1 MTTPSIF
8 NETRVTAQVGGA
20 EIILE
25 TGRLANQA
33 DGAIWVQAGGT
44 VVLVTCV
51 TQPGRIDQS
60 FFPLTVD
67 YVEKM
72 YAAGRVPG
80 SFFRREIGRPSERE
94 TLCSRLIDRP
104 IRPLFPK
111 GFFDEV
117 QVIATVLSSDQDYDP
132 GVLAMTG
139 ASAALHCSQIPFMGP
154 IVGARIG
161 LIDDNF
167 ILNPTLS
174 QMEESKLDMVLA
186 ASREAVVMVEGSAQ
200 FLPHNKLADA
210 IDWAR
215 EAIVPL
221 FDAQDELREKAG
233 HEKMEFTPP
242 AEKEELKQAVIELA
256 DAEGVSEALFTP
268 EKMARKKAKKKVQE
282 KILQRMTEEEKYEQ
296 FADDLGDV
304 SDMLSAY
311 EKKLVRQR
319 IKEQGVRIDGRDTT
333 TVRPIKIELGLLPR
347 THGSVLFAR
356 GETKTLAVATLGSGR
371 DEQRV
376 ETLTGDES
384 KRFMLHYNFPP
395 YCVGEVKMMRVSR
408 REIGHGAL
416 AERALVPVLPAA
428 EDFPYTLRVVSEI
441 MESNGSSSMAT
452 VCGASLSLMDAGV
465 PISDAVAG
473 IAMGLIKEDDEYFVL
488 TDILGDEDAMG
499 DMDFKVAGTATG
511 VTAFQMDIK
520 IAGIPSDVMRKAL
533 EQARDAR
540 LHILGEMDKMLDKP
554 RPKLSAFAP
563 QFDSVMVS
571 PDIIR
576 VVIGPGGK
584 NIKAITS
591 ETGADVDIDDSGK
604 INIFAPSVEAMEQA
618 RERILYYDQ
627 KPEVGKTYEGPVK
640 KILEIGAIVEILPGV
655 EGLVHISQLDL
666 SRVEKVQDVC
676 KLGDTMKVKCLEVL
690 PGGKMRLSRAAIL
703 AEEQGI
709 EFKDTPPR
717 SGGGRPGGRPG
728 GGDRRRG
735 PGGGRP
741 GGGNRRSSGGDN

>member
-1 MTTPSIF
+1 MTNPSIF
-8 NETRVTAQVGGA
+8 NETRVSAQVGGA
-20 EIILE
+20 EIVME

-33 DGAIWVQAGGT
+33 DGAVWVQAGGT

-51 TQPGRIDQS
+51 TQPGRVDQN

-139 ASAALHCSQIPFMGP
+139 ASAALHCSPIPFLGP

-161 LIDDNF
+161 LIDDQF
-167 ILNPTLS
+167 ILNPSYT
-174 QMEESKLDMVLA
+174 QMEESKLDMIIA

-200 FLPHNKLADA
+200 FLPHNTLADA

-221 FDAQDELREKAG
+221 FDAQESLREQVGK
-233 HEKMEFTPP
+233 EKMTFTPP
-242 AEKEELKQAVIELA
+242 EEDEEIKKVVIDLA
-256 DAEGVSEALFTP
+256 DAEGISDALFTP
-268 EKMARKKAKKKVQE
+268 DKMARKKARKGVQE
-282 KILQRMTEEEKYEQ
+282 KVLER
-296 FADDLGDV
+296 LGDEEQYADFEDMRAV
-304 SDMLSAY
+304 SDIMSAY

-333 TVRPIKIELGLLPR
+333 TVRPIKIEVGLLPR

-416 AERALVPVLPAA
+416 AERAVLPVLPEA
-428 EDFPYTLRVVSEI
+428 EAFPYTLRVVSEI

-452 VCGASLSLMDAGV
+452 VCGASMSLMDAGV
-465 PISDAVAG
+465 PITAPVAG
-473 IAMGLIKEDDEYFVL
+473 IAMGLIKEEDDYFVL

-499 DMDFKVAGTATG
+499 DMDFKVAGTAEG

-533 EQARDAR
+533 AQARDAR
-540 LHILGEMDKMLDKP
+540 LHILDEMNKVLEMP
-554 RPKLSAFAP
+554 RPKLSPFAP
-563 QFDSVMVS
+563 QFDSITVS

-584 NIKAITS
+584 NIKAITA
-591 ETGADVDIDDSGK
+591 ETGADVDIEDSGK
-604 INIFAPSVEAMEQA
+604 INIFAPTTEAMEQA

-676 KLGDTMKVKCLEVL
+676 KLGDVMKVKCLEVL

-717 SGGGRPGGRPG
+717 SGGGRPGGGDRRGRSGGSRP
-728 GGDRRRG
+728 GGDRR
-735 PGGGRP
+735 GR
-741 GGGNRRSSGGDN
+741 SGGDR